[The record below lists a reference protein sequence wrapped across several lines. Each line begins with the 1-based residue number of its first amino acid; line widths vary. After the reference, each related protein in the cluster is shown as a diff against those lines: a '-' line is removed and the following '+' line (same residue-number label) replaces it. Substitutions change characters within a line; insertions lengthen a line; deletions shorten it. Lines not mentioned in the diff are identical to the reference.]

1 MGNGITNSTGGT
13 LGDVLSFFQARRDA
27 LVGRSG
33 DGGTG
38 MNVTYWRDAQIAASA
53 IAGQVIRDLCTG
65 KGQGRVYWGEDRERM
80 GSRTEENRYVVDYMV
95 IICSDK

>member
-33 DGGTG
+33 DDGTG
-38 MNVTYWRDAQIAASA
+38 MNVTYWRDAQVAASA

-65 KGQGRVYWGEDRERM
+65 KGQGRVYWGETM
-80 GSRTEENRYVVDYMV
+80 GRGWGAGKRKIDMRLT
-95 IICSDK
+95 IW